1 MVLVVQV
8 VSLKAWSNRPVLPGL
23 LGPSSPSFCQWRIIL
38 SPAPGSRAPTLAT
51 KLNTMQYS
59 RQNTKYEIQN
69 TAGRQ
74 SSQNDTLMV
83 ERPNTRPG
91 ITSAPVLGTAYDFVE
106 KLIFSA
112 EKRMVFSRSG

>member
-59 RQNTKYEIQN
+59 RQNTKYKIQN
-69 TAGRQ
+69 TAGRD
-74 SSQNDTLMV
+74 SSQNDTLML

-91 ITSAPVLGTAYDFVE
+91 ITSAPVQGTAYDFVE
-106 KLIFSA
+106 KLIFSS